1 MPMQNNEIWKKYAC
15 TKSPE
20 LKEQLVVEHIFLVQR
35 IANKV
40 AAYLPSHISRDDLN
54 SNGIFGLL
62 EAVERYN
69 VDLGIPFPVF
79 ATKRIR
85 GAIIDAL
92 RREDWVPTVLRK
104 KAKLIEEA
112 YSVLESQLGHN
123 ASDEDVAA
131 YLHIPKAELYQW
143 LKNIQFISIISLDE
157 PLTEGDDGVFRD
169 QITDPSSP
177 NPSAISETNELK
189 KILAKAVSELPEKEK
204 TVVSLFYYNDLSNK
218 EIAQVMELSD
228 SRISQLHTKAIFRL
242 RGKLSRQK
250 RNL

>member
-1 MPMQNNEIWKKYAC
+1 MPRNEIWKNYASS
-15 TKSPE
+15 KSPE
-20 LKEQLVVEHIFLVQR
+20 LKEQIVLEHIYLVQR

-40 AAYLPSHISRDDLN
+40 AAYLPPHISRDDLN

-69 VDLGIPFPVF
+69 PDWGVPFPAF
-79 ATKRIR
+79 ASKRIR

-92 RREDWVPTVLRK
+92 RREDWIPAALRK
-104 KAKLIEEA
+104 KAKLVEDA
-112 YSVLESQLGHN
+112 YYSLESTLGRN
-123 ASDEDVAA
+123 ASDEEIAN
-131 YLHIPKAELYQW
+131 YLDITPGELQEW

-157 PLTEGDDGVFRD
+157 PLNDGEEGVFRD
-169 QITDPSSP
+169 QVTDPSSP
-177 NPSAISETNELK
+177 NPAVISEANDLK
-189 KILAKAVSELPEKEK
+189 KILAKAVSELPEKER
-204 TVVSLFYYNDLSNK
+204 TVISLFYYNDLSNK

-250 RNL
+250 KNL

>member
-1 MPMQNNEIWKKYAC
+1 MQNNENWKIYMSSN
-15 TKSPE
+15 SPE
-20 LKEQLVVEHIFLVQR
+20 IKEQLVLQHINLVQK

-40 AAYLPSHISRDDLN
+40 ATYLPSHISRDDLN

-62 EAVERYN
+62 EAADRYN
-69 VDLGIPFPVF
+69 VELGIPFP
-79 ATKRIR
+79 AYAAKRIR
-85 GAIIDAL
+85 GAIIDAM
-92 RREDWVPTVLRK
+92 RREDWVPTALRR

-112 YSVLESQLGHN
+112 YSILENELGRN
-123 ASDEDVAA
+123 ASDEEVAEH
-131 YLHIPKAELYQW
+131 LKITLTDLDQW

-157 PLTEGDDGVFRD
+157 PLIEGDDGVYAE
-169 QITDPSSP
+169 QITDLSSP
-177 NPSAISETNELK
+177 NPVVISENNELK
-189 KILAKAVSELPEKEK
+189 KILAKAVSSLPEKEK

-218 EIAQVMELSD
+218 EIAQVMNLSE